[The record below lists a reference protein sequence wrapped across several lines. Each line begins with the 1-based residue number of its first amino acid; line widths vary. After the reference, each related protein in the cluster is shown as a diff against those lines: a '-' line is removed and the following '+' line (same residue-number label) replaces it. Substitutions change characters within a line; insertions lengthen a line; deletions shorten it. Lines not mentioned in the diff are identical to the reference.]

1 MADVRIMPNVSGYLW
16 QNNNI
21 KQCVSV
27 ATIKKIPARYMR
39 NPWKRWTAFP
49 NALLKNSRLTATWK
63 TQRQDPAATWQI
75 PLSSGSKVLETTTW
89 HSPKSP
95 ASRLLWGDA
104 NAFLVISH
112 CKMHGFHCSWHHS
125 FLHCVNMY
133 LQKGLRNVRA
143 ERRGVWRW
151 NARVRGELKRFGEF
165 LGVLACTS
173 ASSCSVPVHT
183 APGGCKH
190 THTHKQRGQRD

>member
-1 MADVRIMPNVSGYLW
+1 MADVRIMSNVSGYLW

-21 KQCVSV
+21 KRCVWV
-27 ATIKKIPARYMR
+27 ATIKKTPAKYMR

-49 NALLKNSRLTATWK
+49 NVLLKNSRLTATWK

-75 PLSSGSKVLETTTW
+75 PLSSGSKVLKTTTW

-95 ASRLLWGDA
+95 TSRLVWGDA

-133 LQKGLRNVRA
+133 LQKGLRNMRA

-151 NARVRGELKRFGEF
+151 NARVRGESKVWVWGVSGS
-165 LGVLACTS
+165 LGMYFSFFMLSPCSHCTRRLQ
-173 ASSCSVPVHT
+173 
-183 APGGCKH
+183 